1 MTRYKLRHRRGGFE
15 GLARRPVGTGFVGVG
30 GVSVPQFLRA
40 SAAAFFFAALAGVPA
55 YAQQE
60 IDEPR
65 LDPIFGERTP
75 ERERERQRIRNDD
88 EFDNEKGWRPLRDFI
103 GVFTFL
109 TPETTDLSVGVG
121 PAYRPDYFGSNDYEL
136 RADPEVYVKFRNFV
150 FLDNDG
156 ADLALFGFSGFSF
169 GPSIRLVG
177 DRDESE
183 NPALVGLGDIDPTF
197 EIGGFAATK
206 FIDRIL
212 VRAKIRKGVVG
223 GHDGLIVDATGTML
237 LFRAGRVSTAL
248 SAQAAWIGDRYADT
262 YFTVTPVQAAA
273 SGLDEYDADRG
284 LRDVGGSFTAYVN
297 IGRRW
302 SLNPYVSYRYIFDGV
317 ADTPIIREFGE
328 RNQYTVGFHLMRQ
341 FEFKWK

>member
-1 MTRYKLRHRRGGFE
+1 MTGLSGRGVLFISRKI
-15 GLARRPVGTGFVGVG
+15 LV
-30 GVSVPQFLRA
+30 
-40 SAAAFFFAALAGVPA
+40 AALGATALASGPA
-55 YAQQE
+55 FAQSD

-75 ERERERQRIRNDD
+75 ERERERERIRNDD

-103 GVFTFL
+103 GVLTFL

-121 PAYRPDYFGSNDYEL
+121 PVYRPDYFGSDDFEL

-183 NPALVGLGDIDPTF
+183 NPDLIGLGDIDPTF
-197 EIGGFAATK
+197 EVGGFAATK
-206 FIDRIL
+206 FVDRFL
-212 VRAKIRKGVVG
+212 VRAKVRKGVVG
-223 GHDGLIVDATGTML
+223 GHRGISVDATGTVL
-237 LFRAGRVSTAL
+237 LFRVGRLSTSVSGTAT
-248 SAQAAWIGDRYADT
+248 WIGERYADT
-262 YFTVTPVQAAA
+262 FFSITPEQSLA
-273 SGLDEYDADRG
+273 SGLPEYDADRG
-284 LRDVGGSFTAYVN
+284 LRDVGGSFNAYIN
-297 IGRRW
+297 IGKRW
-302 SLNPYVSYRYIFDGV
+302 SLNPYASYRYIFDGI
-317 ADTPIIREFGE
+317 ADTPIIDQLGD

-341 FEFKWK
+341 FEFNWK

>member
-1 MTRYKLRHRRGGFE
+1 MSK
-15 GLARRPVGTGFVGVG
+15 FVH
-30 GVSVPQFLRA
+30 SLT
-40 SAAAFFFAALAGVPA
+40 AAFCLSTLGAGSALAQA
-55 YAQQE
+55 D

-75 ERERERQRIRNDD
+75 EREAQRQRIRNDD
-88 EFDNEKGWRPLRDFI
+88 EFDNEKGWRPLRDFVGI
-103 GVFTFL
+103 FTFL
-109 TPETTDLSVGVG
+109 APETTDLSIGIG

-136 RADPEVYVKFRNFV
+136 RADPEVFVKFRNFV

-183 NPALVGLGDIDPTF
+183 NPDLIGLGDIDPTF
-197 EIGGFAATK
+197 EVGGFAATK
-206 FIDRIL
+206 FLDRFL

-223 GHDGLIVDATGTML
+223 GHDGLIVDATGTAL
-237 LFRAGRVSTAL
+237 LFRVGRVSTSV

-262 YFTVTPVQAAA
+262 YFTVTPAQSLA
-273 SGLDEYDADRG
+273 SGLPEYDADRG
-284 LRDVGGSFTAYVN
+284 LRDVGGSFNAYVN
-297 IGRRW
+297 IGKRW
-302 SLNPYVSYRYIFDGV
+302 SLNPYVSYRYIFDGI
-317 ADTPIIREFGE
+317 ADTPIIDERGE

-341 FEFKWK
+341 FEFKWR